1 MSWSHDSRP
10 LRDEEYPDPD
20 ADDENYETFPC
31 PECGA
36 AVFEDADQCVT
47 CGAYVSPSTSPW
59 RGRSLIWIGLGLLG
73 VVATILSLLA

>member
-1 MSWSHDSRP
+1 MSWSNDSRP

-20 ADDENYETFPC
+20 PDEEHYETISC

-36 AVFEDADQCVT
+36 TLFEDVDQCPA
-47 CGAYVSPSTSPW
+47 CGAFVLVSTSPW

-73 VVATILSLLA
+73 VVATILTLLA